1 MNGISYFWRMTD
13 EGTDVTLCI
22 STVNGNLLHNQRF
35 LSQLDALESPVVVVN
50 QVTEPSTASET
61 LKSRLHRNGVL
72 FFEDR
77 SLGLSRSRNLAL
89 SNVTTTWALLCDDDV
104 WLNESGCSDMTR
116 RLAQDNDPDAG
127 GVLVQLEKEN
137 HAPWRRYDLLTKE
150 IRGTSLRSKLDIQ
163 KVNSM
168 ELVLH
173 AKNLRRHGVSFRE
186 QWGLGTQPAPG
197 GEEVLLMNDALES
210 GLHFKRLP
218 VPVRI
223 HPDESS
229 GSPVNLT
236 NAFVQGSTCVL
247 IFPAWLFLAL
257 ACWLTFKHVVQR
269 KASFRWGVAFVQ
281 GGRWAWQ
288 HRVR

>member
-1 MNGISYFWRMTD
+1 MKD
-13 EGTDVTLCI
+13 ERTDVTVCI
-22 STVNGNLLHNQRF
+22 STVNGNLLHNQKF
-35 LSQLDALESPVVVVN
+35 LMQLDALATPVVVVN
-50 QVTEPSTASET
+50 QVTEPSVASET
-61 LKSRLHRNGVL
+61 LKSRLDQDGVL
-72 FFEDR
+72 FCEDR

-104 WLNESGCSDMTR
+104 WLNESGYSEMN
-116 RLAQDNDPDAG
+116 RLLAHNDGPGSG

-137 HAPWRRYDLLTKE
+137 QEPWRRYGELTKE
-150 IRGTSLRSKLDIQ
+150 IRGTSVRAKLDIQ

-173 AKNLRRHGVSFRE
+173 AKNLGKHGISFRE
-186 QWGLGTQPAPG
+186 KWGLGTQPAPG

-247 IFPAWLFLAL
+247 IFPAWLYLGL

-269 KASFRWGVAFVQ
+269 KASLRWGVAFVR
-281 GGRWAWQ
+281 GGLWAWQ
-288 HRVR
+288 HRAR

>member
-22 STVNGNLLHNQRF
+22 STVNGNLLHNQRL
-35 LSQLDALESPVVVVN
+35 LSQLDAVETPVVVVN

-61 LKSRLHRNGVL
+61 LKIRLAQNGIN

-104 WLNESGCSDMTR
+104 WLNESGCSELTR
-116 RLAQDNDPDAG
+116 LIAQENGADSG

-137 HAPWRRYDLLTKE
+137 HVPWRRYDALTKE

-173 AKNLRRHGVSFRE
+173 AKNLRRHGISFRE
-186 QWGLGTQPAPG
+186 KWGLGTQPAPG

-210 GLHFKRLP
+210 GLRFKRLP
-218 VPVRI
+218 VSVRI

-229 GSPVNLT
+229 GSSVNLT

-247 IFPAWLFLAL
+247 IFPAWLYLGL
-257 ACWLTFKHVVQR
+257 TCWLTLKHVVQR
-269 KASFRWGVAFVQ
+269 KASLRWGMAFVR
-281 GGRWAWQ
+281 GGLWAWQ
-288 HRVR
+288 HRAR

>member
-1 MNGISYFWRMTD
+1 MKD
-13 EGTDVTLCI
+13 ERTDVTVCI
-22 STVNGNLLHNQRF
+22 STVNGNLLHNQKF
-35 LSQLDALESPVVVVN
+35 LMQLDALATPVVVVN
-50 QVTEPSTASET
+50 QVTEPSVASET
-61 LKSRLHRNGVL
+61 LKSRLDQDGVL
-72 FFEDR
+72 FCEDR

-104 WLNESGCSDMTR
+104 WLNESGYSEMN
-116 RLAQDNDPDAG
+116 RLLAHNDGPGSG

-137 HAPWRRYDLLTKE
+137 QEPWRRYGELTKE
-150 IRGTSLRSKLDIQ
+150 IRGTSVRAKLDIQ

-173 AKNLRRHGVSFRE
+173 AKNLGKHGISFRE
-186 QWGLGTQPAPG
+186 KWGLGTQPAPG

-229 GSPVNLT
+229 GSSVNLT
-236 NAFVQGSTCVL
+236 NAFIQGSTCVL
-247 IFPAWLFLAL
+247 IFPAWLYLGL
-257 ACWLTFKHVVQR
+257 TCWLTFKHVVQR
-269 KASFRWGVAFVQ
+269 KASLRWGVAFVR
-281 GGRWAWQ
+281 GGLWAWQ
-288 HRVR
+288 HRAR

>member
-1 MNGISYFWRMTD
+1 MPHNPTSDAPVLGIA
-13 EGTDVTLCI
+13 L
-22 STVNGNLLHNQRF
+22 STMDGRLAQNQGLVDQIAKLR
-35 LSQLDALESPVVVVN
+35 AHVVVVN
-50 QVTEPSTASET
+50 QLRTDQGRLSLDALGWSEDHAEIVHMDT
-61 LKSRLHRNGVL
+61 
-72 FFEDR
+72 
-77 SLGLSRSRNLAL
+77 LGLSLSRNAAMEAL
-89 SNVTTTWALLCDDDV
+89 RSQWALLADDDITLDIEAFSSLSERLRDAADWDRV
-104 WLNESGCSDMTR
+104 GALATQLMKDPDTPWRNDVQDLSVLEGR
-116 RLAQDNDPDAG
+116 RLPN
-127 GVLVQLEKEN
+127 L
-137 HAPWRRYDLLTKE
+137 RR
-150 IRGTSLRSKLDIQ
+150 IQ
-163 KVNSM
+163 RINSM

-173 AKNLRRHGVSFRE
+173 AKNLRRRGVSFRE
-186 QWGLGTQPAPG
+186 EWGLGTQPAPG

-229 GSPVNLT
+229 GSSVNLT
-236 NAFVQGSTCVL
+236 NAFVQGSTCML

-269 KASFRWGVAFVQ
+269 KATFRWGVAFVQ

>member
-1 MNGISYFWRMTD
+1 MKGISYFWRMAD
-13 EGTDVTLCI
+13 ERTDVTVCI
-22 STVNGNLLHNQRF
+22 STVNGNLIHNQK
-35 LSQLDALESPVVVVN
+35 LLTQLGALETPVVVVN
-50 QVTEPSTASET
+50 QVTEKSTASET
-61 LKSRLHRNGVL
+61 LKRQLKQAGALLLEV
-72 FFEDR
+72 R

-104 WLNESGCSDMTR
+104 WLNEPGCSEMTR
-116 RLAQDNDPDAG
+116 LIAQENDTDSG

-137 HAPWRRYDLLTKE
+137 HVPWRRYDVLTKE

-173 AKNLRRHGVSFRE
+173 AKNLRKRNISFRE
-186 QWGLGTQPAPG
+186 KWGLGTRPAPG

-247 IFPAWLFLAL
+247 IFPTWMFSAL
-257 ACWLTFKHVVQR
+257 TCWLTLKHLVQG
-269 KASFRWGVAFVQ
+269 KASLRWGVAFVK
-281 GGRWAWQ
+281 GGRWARQ
-288 HRVR
+288 HRER